1 MTSIAFRR
9 LEAVHRKKKY
19 EMSVWKSQTYYRET
33 IGLSPLINPLYKDKF
48 SLFFNSQHCERYS
61 PTRVLI
67 GLELFDGLYYILH
80 DVSVDLKGSEA
91 FTKNSQQKSKSQCW
105 TVNSRRVAGWDAKK
119 KIHNPRPFQSIIYF
133 FSNLILFYVSLSR
146 FILHRWNCSMLPH
159 KALPALLI
167 FCSYLAHP
175 ATMDR
180 THRSWGLSL
189 DTISQWPFSIIE
201 CCEFLQSV
209 LQKLHFSAT
218 GNRRS
223 ISTYGLEPTKKQS
236 GCVCRQAEWAMLVGW
251 KFTLPFRTC

>member
-1 MTSIAFRR
+1 MGFITFYTMSVLISKDRKLLRR
-9 LEAVHRKKKY
+9 TRNKNPSLSVELLTHVGSQDEMLKKK
-19 EMSVWKSQTYYRET
+19 ST
-33 IGLSPLINPLYKDKF
+33 ILVLSNLL
-48 SLFFNSQHCERYS
+48 
-61 PTRVLI
+61 
-67 GLELFDGLYYILH
+67 
-80 DVSVDLKGSEA
+80 
-91 FTKNSQQKSKSQCW
+91 
-105 TVNSRRVAGWDAKK
+105 
-119 KIHNPRPFQSIIYF
+119 SIF
-133 FSNLILFYVSLSR
+133 FSNLILFYVSLSC

-236 GCVCRQAEWAMLVGW
+236 GCVCRQAE
-251 KFTLPFRTC
+251 